1 MHVICTL
8 LVRRNFTDPPLNRK
22 SMTSIRL
29 PLVNAHPLWG
39 IARLIGVLLTVVLMV
54 GLVLRPELS
63 LHLLW
68 NMVIP
73 ILPAV
78 FLINPLLWRNVCPLA
93 TLNEVGGK
101 RRDTPAPSQR
111 LLVVGWGVGIA
122 LLVLMVPARHFLFNV
137 QGVVLAWTIGGVA
150 ALALAMGFGASR
162 RAGFCNTLCP
172 VLPVEKLYGQSPL
185 LKLGTSRCMDCN
197 RCTATGC
204 IDLAGRKSLAQSL
217 PAPRRGLWLLSP
229 VGIFV
234 AIFPGFIYGY
244 FITDDGPLS
253 TALATYGTIALW
265 SGVSLAL
272 VFTFAQITRL
282 RAAVMLP
289 ILGGLS
295 LGIYYWFAAP
305 KLADAYGAS
314 AMVGAGL
321 RVGLLALIAFWI
333 VRALR
338 REMA

>member
-1 MHVICTL
+1 
-8 LVRRNFTDPPLNRK
+8 
-22 SMTSIRL
+22 MTAIRL

-39 IARLIGVLLTVVLMV
+39 VARLIGVLITVVLLA
-54 GLVLRPELS
+54 GLVLWPDQS

-78 FLINPLLWRNVCPLA
+78 FLVNPLLWRNVCPLA
-93 TLNEVGGK
+93 TLNELGGK
-101 RRDTPAPSQR
+101 RRDAPVPSQG
-111 LLVVGWGVGIA
+111 LLVAGWGVGIV
-122 LLVLMVPARHFLFNV
+122 LLLLMVPARHFLFNE
-137 QGVVLAWTIGGVA
+137 QGAVLAWTIGGVA
-150 ALALAMGFGASR
+150 VLALATGFLASR

-185 LKLGTSRCMDCN
+185 LRIGTSRCADCN

-217 PAPRRGLWLLSP
+217 PGPRGGQWMVSP

-234 AIFPGFIYGY
+234 ALFPGFIYGY
-244 FITDDGPLS
+244 FTTEDGPLS
-253 TALATYGTIALW
+253 TALATYGTVALW

-272 VFTFAQITRL
+272 TFTFVQVARL
-282 RAAVMLP
+282 RAAVVLP

-295 LGIYYWFAAP
+295 LGVYYWFAAP

-314 AMVGAGL
+314 ATVGVGL
-321 RVGLLALIAFWI
+321 RVGLLVLIAVWL

-338 REMA
+338 RELA